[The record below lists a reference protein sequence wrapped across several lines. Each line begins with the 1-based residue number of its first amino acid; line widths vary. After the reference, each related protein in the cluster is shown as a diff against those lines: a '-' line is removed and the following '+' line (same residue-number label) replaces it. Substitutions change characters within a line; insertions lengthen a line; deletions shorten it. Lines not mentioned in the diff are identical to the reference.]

1 MSVNEDSEII
11 YLSERIFDLFKN
23 RTDGANTNVDDIHWK
38 AVSQWALASKVS
50 EVRVFEAFRRLE
62 KLGLIMPSP
71 GQPDG
76 YYRLT
81 SSGQTKHTEDLIGD
95 RLRTKY
101 LKAASKQKW
110 KVRFTRLF
118 LTCVVLWTVGWILA
132 SQLSLIALF
141 QPYISGTIG
150 AVALLAFIAAA
161 ASSLG
166 SREEGIFLRFFESY
180 LSIKAGM
187 FARAEKL
194 VKEAADTL
202 QYPREFSRSDWKVIS
217 KDVRLLVDRLGQQV
231 RKRMLPA
238 IVGKDARVLRKSVE
252 LADCFAHPSL
262 EQFATKAPAVL
273 LDLHEA
279 EYRRGTPTRWE
290 GFTNLVRTQPRLRFV
305 VVTLIS
311 IGLVLGLY
319 FYGISITHETP
330 LPTAITFV
338 VLLAA
343 VAGVG
348 AFLDR
353 FLPK

>member
-1 MSVNEDSEII
+1 
-11 YLSERIFDLFKN
+11 
-23 RTDGANTNVDDIHWK
+23 
-38 AVSQWALASKVS
+38 
-50 EVRVFEAFRRLE
+50 
-62 KLGLIMPSP
+62 
-71 GQPDG
+71 
-76 YYRLT
+76 
-81 SSGQTKHTEDLIGD
+81 
-95 RLRTKY
+95 
-101 LKAASKQKW
+101 
-110 KVRFTRLF
+110 
-118 LTCVVLWTVGWILA
+118 
-132 SQLSLIALF
+132 
-141 QPYISGTIG
+141 
-150 AVALLAFIAAA
+150 
-161 ASSLG
+161 
-166 SREEGIFLRFFESY
+166 
-180 LSIKAGM
+180 
-187 FARAEKL
+187 
-194 VKEAADTL
+194 
-202 QYPREFSRSDWKVIS
+202 
-217 KDVRLLVDRLGQQV
+217 
-231 RKRMLPA
+231 MLPA